1 MENIIMAIII
11 RIILGGGMSAIGIYL
26 FIETFN
32 QVPAMYAFTSIFG
45 LFALLMGG
53 FFIVWDGWTRW
64 ASKLKNY

>member
-1 MENIIMAIII
+1 MFGKILIRLGAGGTAITMG
-11 RIILGGGMSAIGIYL
+11 LYL

-53 FFIVWDGWTRW
+53 FFIVWDGWTR
-64 ASKLKNY
+64 